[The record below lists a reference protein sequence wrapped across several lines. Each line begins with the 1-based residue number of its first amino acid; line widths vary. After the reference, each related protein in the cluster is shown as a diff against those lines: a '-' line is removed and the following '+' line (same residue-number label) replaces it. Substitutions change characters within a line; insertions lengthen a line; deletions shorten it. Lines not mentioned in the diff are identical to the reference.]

1 MNIVATTADNSHF
14 YMPLG
19 NSADISAADFIV
31 FEDPRQ
37 KAIRD
42 SLEKANS
49 TNRLRQA
56 LARRMRRMDSLPS
69 NMDIKMALNV
79 KPNVEMQLTLDQAGD
94 NLLKGRGNGTINLH
108 VNPRNKDF
116 TIYGDYDITDG
127 SYRFSL
133 KNFATRTFAIE
144 DGSHIQ
150 WTGDPVNAL
159 VDITA
164 VYKLKASLAPLL
176 GAGEQNSRRNVPVD
190 CIIRLSER
198 LTQPAITFDVTV
210 PNADP
215 ETQSVILNSMNTQE
229 MMSTQFLWLLATQSF
244 YADNSYTN
252 QNLNIGAMGA
262 TVTGIDFLSNQLS
275 SLLLDRPFPTGAE
288 IPPEK
293 RGNFGRI
300 RHRILRGT
308 DQRQADRRR
317 RRQLRHRQRRTD
329 EQAYRQ
335 QPDGRRNAEPAA
347 RRGR

>member
-1 MNIVATTADNSHF
+1 M
-14 YMPLG
+14 Y
-19 NSADISAADFIV
+19 
-31 FEDPRQ
+31 
-37 KAIRD
+37 
-42 SLEKANS
+42 
-49 TNRLRQA
+49 
-56 LARRMRRMDSLPS
+56 
-69 NMDIKMALNV
+69 
-79 KPNVEMQLTLDQAGD
+79 
-94 NLLKGRGNGTINLH
+94 
-108 VNPRNKDF
+108 
-116 TIYGDYDITDG
+116 DG

-275 SLLLDRPFPTGAE
+275 SLLSTDRFRLAPKYRPKSEETSDE
-288 IPPEK
+288 
-293 RGNFGRI
+293 FGTEFYGEPCPRLP
-300 RHRILRGT
+300 HR
-308 DQRQADRRR
+308 
-317 RRQLRHRQRRTD
+317 
-329 EQAYRQ
+329 
-335 QPDGRRNAEPAA
+335 
-347 RRGR
+347 